1 MTLALRE
8 GCKLQAFKR
17 KIFSKIFERK
27 QDKMRNTLGY
37 IMTRNV
43 VIYTGH
49 EDLLTPGSAR
59 DRAGNIWMALEE
71 IRMA

>member
-8 GCKLQAFKR
+8 GCKLQAFR
-17 KIFSKIFERK
+17 PKIFSKIYERK

-37 IMTRNV
+37 LMTWNV

-49 EDLLTPGSAR
+49 EDLLKQ
-59 DRAGNIWMALEE
+59 
-71 IRMA
+71 